1 VPIQRRDDRRL
12 STRLPLDLSP
22 SADAPEPLLD
32 EVFEDRPPTF
42 PPDPDAPAV
51 CDSGAVVVV
60 CTAAATGAGSFGI
73 VGSGAGEDGA
83 LGGEGAGAGEGEGTG
98 KGLEGTVIGTVG
110 TGGTGGRTAA
120 AAAPASTAVPARA
133 NNPPRTR
140 ISEQLPPGRKG
151 SARGRIGNNQAVAV
165 VKRDYY
171 EVLGVARDADAET
184 IRRAFYG
191 LARDWH
197 PDTAEVPD
205 AEGRFRELAEAYSV
219 LSKREARLLYDRY
232 GYRGRGNQGSDEA
245 LWEAGP
251 VEVNRGEDIH
261 LELELR
267 SFEAEKGTRPVVAF
281 PARVRCVACM
291 GRGSIGSPDSE
302 GEPCPRCEGSGTV
315 EAERRLRLRIPPGLA
330 DDTRLRVKGDGSDAG
345 ADSLPGDL
353 FVRVHV
359 LPPPK
364 DPRMVRYM
372 AFALLLIAIAALAVY
387 VIR

>member
-1 VPIQRRDDRRL
+1 M
-12 STRLPLDLSP
+12 
-22 SADAPEPLLD
+22 
-32 EVFEDRPPTF
+32 
-42 PPDPDAPAV
+42 
-51 CDSGAVVVV
+51 DS
-60 CTAAATGAGSFGI
+60 
-73 VGSGAGEDGA
+73 A
-83 LGGEGAGAGEGEGTG
+83 LGGVGAGAGEGE
-98 KGLEGTVIGTVG
+98 TVFGTVG
-110 TGGTGGRTAA
+110 RGETGGTKGRTAA
-120 AAAPASTAVPARA
+120 AAAPASTAVQARA
-133 NNPPRTR
+133 INPSRTLT
-140 ISEQLPPGRKG
+140 SEELRPGGKG
-151 SARGRIGNNQAVAV
+151 SVRGRIGNNQAVAV

-171 EVLGVARDADAET
+171 EVLGVARDADEET

-197 PDTAEVPD
+197 PDIDEAPD

-232 GYRGRGNQGSDEA
+232 GYRGRGNQDYDEA

-251 VEVNRGEDIH
+251 VDAVRGEDIH

-291 GRGSIGSPDSE
+291 GRGSFGSPDSE
-302 GEPCPRCEGSGTV
+302 AEPCPRCEGSGTV

-345 ADSLPGDL
+345 AGSLPGDL
-353 FVRVHV
+353 FVRLHV

-364 DPRMVRYM
+364 DPRAVRYI

-387 VIR
+387 VIH